1 MAVHGRRHTEGRYTL
16 TATVRALEASQA
28 MGKARKS
35 TGMGSSCGAV
45 TKGNTFR
52 CANGRLFRLRNSFM
66 CDKGSMVMTY
76 ENQVQ
81 IKDKFCLTIDEA
93 AAYFNIGQKKLRKI
107 VTENLDSGFVIQNG
121 VKFLIK
127 REQFEKYL
135 DALTTI

>member
-1 MAVHGRRHTEGRYTL
+1 
-16 TATVRALEASQA
+16 
-28 MGKARKS
+28 
-35 TGMGSSCGAV
+35 
-45 TKGNTFR
+45 
-52 CANGRLFRLRNSFM
+52 
-66 CDKGSMVMTY
+66 MTC

-81 IKDKFCLTIDEA
+81 IKDKFCHTIDEA

>member
-1 MAVHGRRHTEGRYTL
+1 
-16 TATVRALEASQA
+16 
-28 MGKARKS
+28 
-35 TGMGSSCGAV
+35 
-45 TKGNTFR
+45 
-52 CANGRLFRLRNSFM
+52 
-66 CDKGSMVMTY
+66 MTC

-93 AAYFNIGQKKLRKI
+93 AVYFNIGQKKLRKI

>member
-1 MAVHGRRHTEGRYTL
+1 
-16 TATVRALEASQA
+16 
-28 MGKARKS
+28 
-35 TGMGSSCGAV
+35 
-45 TKGNTFR
+45 
-52 CANGRLFRLRNSFM
+52 
-66 CDKGSMVMTY
+66 MTC

-121 VKFLIK
+121 VKFLTK
-127 REQFEKYL
+127 REQFQKYL

>member
-1 MAVHGRRHTEGRYTL
+1 
-16 TATVRALEASQA
+16 
-28 MGKARKS
+28 
-35 TGMGSSCGAV
+35 
-45 TKGNTFR
+45 
-52 CANGRLFRLRNSFM
+52 
-66 CDKGSMVMTY
+66 MTC

-93 AAYFNIGQKKLRKI
+93 AAYFNIGQKKLCKI

>member
-1 MAVHGRRHTEGRYTL
+1 
-16 TATVRALEASQA
+16 
-28 MGKARKS
+28 
-35 TGMGSSCGAV
+35 
-45 TKGNTFR
+45 
-52 CANGRLFRLRNSFM
+52 
-66 CDKGSMVMTY
+66 MTC

-127 REQFEKYL
+127 RDQFEKYL